1 MEQQNNQLEEMR
13 QQLDILKG
21 KLSDQ
26 QIVTNTMIRKAMLN
40 KMSFMKKYTWMSY
53 FALAFIYLSFY
64 FLRAVLDLSWWLY
77 GFTCFFMT
85 VDILCD
91 YYINRYTSDEFL
103 NDNLLETREHM
114 VKQHKLRRLVI
125 LSGMVFL
132 MVWMPWFFYE
142 MYQGIIVTG
151 SDHNLF
157 FFQIMAV
164 GSNIGGIVG
173 LIVGLSIYFKMQRI
187 NKEIIAQIDE
197 LKKGE

>member
-114 VKQHKLRRLVI
+114 VRQHKLRRLVI

-142 MYQGIIVTG
+142 MYQGIVVTG
-151 SDHNLF
+151 PDHNLF
-157 FFQIMAV
+157 FL
-164 GSNIGGIVG
+164 S
-173 LIVGLSIYFKMQRI
+173 LIHI
-187 NKEIIAQIDE
+187 
-197 LKKGE
+197 

>member
-13 QQLDILKG
+13 QQFDILKG

-85 VDILCD
+85 VNILCD

-114 VKQHKLRRLVI
+114 VKQQKLRRLVM

-142 MYQGIIVTG
+142 MYQGIVVTG
-151 SDHNLF
+151 PDQNLF
-157 FFQIMAV
+157 FYQIMAV

>member
-13 QQLDILKG
+13 QQFDILKG

-40 KMSFMKKYTWMSY
+40 KMSFMKKYIWMSY

-142 MYQGIIVTG
+142 MYQGIVVTG

-157 FFQIMAV
+157 FFQIMVV

>member
-13 QQLDILKG
+13 QQFDILKG

-85 VDILCD
+85 VNILCD

-114 VKQHKLRRLVI
+114 VKQHKLRRLVM

-142 MYQGIIVTG
+142 MYQGIVVTDP
-151 SDHNLF
+151 DHNLF
-157 FFQIMAV
+157 FFQIMAG